1 MFWGAGSLHYSQS
14 YGPPSDERSVE
25 NAKNRRLADF
35 EAAVLAGGVSGH
47 DAEITLTMGAH
58 ETPVCQFSAR
68 SDQRAKCL
76 ASRWKLRKIPGGICK
91 PGGAGGSLRL
101 SAQLAARG
109 ASRPAPAPPGK
120 KTGRSWD

>member
-25 NAKNRRLADF
+25 NTKNRRLADF

-47 DAEITLTMGAH
+47 DAAFTVTMGAH

-76 ASRWKLRKIPGGICK
+76 ASR
-91 PGGAGGSLRL
+91 
-101 SAQLAARG
+101 
-109 ASRPAPAPPGK
+109 
-120 KTGRSWD
+120 

>member
-1 MFWGAGSLHYSQS
+1 MFWGAGSLHCSQS
-14 YGPPSDERSVE
+14 YGLPSDEGSVE

-58 ETPVCQFSAR
+58 ETPVCQFSAQ

-76 ASRWKLRKIPGGICK
+76 ARPWKLRKIPGGIFK

-109 ASRPAPAPPGK
+109 ASRPAPAPPR
-120 KTGRSWD
+120 GRGRGQ